1 MSQIKVIPLGA
12 GQDVGRSCIVV
23 SICGRNIMFDC
34 GMHMG
39 YNDDRRFPDFSL
51 ISKTKNFDQIIDCVI
66 ISHFHLDHCGALPYF
81 TEMCGYTGPIFMT
94 YPTKAICPI
103 LLEDFR
109 KITVERKGDTN
120 FFTSQMIKDC
130 MKKVTAVNV
139 NETIKIDDEFEL
151 KAYYAGHVLGAAM
164 FYVRVGTQSVVYTG
178 DYNMTPDRHLGA
190 ASIER
195 VRPNLLITETTY
207 ATTIRDSKR
216 CRERDF
222 LKIVHETIDKGG
234 KVLIPVFALGRAQ
247 ELCILVETYWERMNL
262 SVPVYFSA
270 GLTEKANLYYKLF
283 INWTNQKIK
292 NTFVRRNMFDFKH
305 IRPFERNLVDKPGP
319 MVLFATPGMLHAGT
333 SLDVFKKWCG
343 NELNLCIFP
352 GYCVVGTVGNKILT
366 SPGPIVEIDKKT
378 KLEVK
383 CQVKSLSF
391 SAHADAKG
399 IMQLIQQCQP
409 DNVML
414 VHGEKQ
420 KMEFLQQRIVREF
433 GIPCYAPA
441 NGEILTIS
449 PSTSVNKFS
458 NAIPIDISRHLLN
471 KQYYNK
477 LFVVQHQQYPK
488 DKISDQTEFDD
499 SFFDLNEETE
509 HNKAVTSS
517 LENLSTLSLPILEKT
532 PVSGVLVMT
541 NSSDKVSVKLLDVSE
556 AAEEIG
562 VAPHKLKISQ
572 ILTLKPGVLYPQI
585 TEPLLNLLQNEFSNE
600 GNALRFN
607 DIILIKSVTISQQ
620 QEDPAKVV
628 ISWDYED
635 NNLGGKLVRVIQNII
650 EITEPRKTTLRL
662 KM

>member
-1 MSQIKVIPLGA
+1 
-12 GQDVGRSCIVV
+12 
-23 SICGRNIMFDC
+23 MFDC